1 MGSGSVNVASAGAKV
16 FPPAQE
22 FGKRSDV
29 FQILMPTAPTR
40 IKLLPLLL
48 QSFLFTGRDPYEPS
62 TQRFDV
68 AVVILLL
75 NPKLSAVGGLIRV
88 WQLLNHLRTE

>member
-1 MGSGSVNVASAGAKV
+1 MRGAEI

-40 IKLLPLLL
+40 IKSLPRALPVSVLAASMPADL
-48 QSFLFTGRDPYEPS
+48 QISSSEY
-62 TQRFDV
+62 
-68 AVVILLL
+68 
-75 NPKLSAVGGLIRV
+75 
-88 WQLLNHLRTE
+88 

>member
-40 IKLLPLLL
+40 IKLLPPPC
-48 QSFLFTGRDPYEPS
+48 QAFLITGRDPYEPP
-62 TQRFDV
+62 TQRFDLAV
-68 AVVILLL
+68 AVLLL
-75 NPKLSAVGGLIRV
+75 NPKLSAVGGLIV
-88 WQLLNHLRTE
+88 VCQLLNHLRT

>member
-1 MGSGSVNVASAGAKV
+1 MRGKEHMRGEEI

-40 IKLLPLLL
+40 IKSLPRALPVSVLAASMPADL
-48 QSFLFTGRDPYEPS
+48 QISSSEY
-62 TQRFDV
+62 
-68 AVVILLL
+68 
-75 NPKLSAVGGLIRV
+75 
-88 WQLLNHLRTE
+88 

>member
-1 MGSGSVNVASAGAKV
+1 MFPAKQDSDKSRVPFVSFTGRDPNLKSYPRGGKV

-40 IKLLPLLL
+40 IKSIPPAQPRITLSPR
-48 QSFLFTGRDPYEPS
+48 FT
-62 TQRFDV
+62 
-68 AVVILLL
+68 
-75 NPKLSAVGGLIRV
+75 LIRGAC
-88 WQLLNHLRTE
+88 

>member
-1 MGSGSVNVASAGAKV
+1 MRGGEI

-40 IKLLPLLL
+40 IKSLPRALPVSVLAASMPADL
-48 QSFLFTGRDPYEPS
+48 QISSSEYLMS
-62 TQRFDV
+62 
-68 AVVILLL
+68 
-75 NPKLSAVGGLIRV
+75 
-88 WQLLNHLRTE
+88 

>member
-1 MGSGSVNVASAGAKV
+1 MRGKEHMRGGEI

-40 IKLLPLLL
+40 IKSLPRALPVSVLAASMPADL
-48 QSFLFTGRDPYEPS
+48 QISSSEY
-62 TQRFDV
+62 
-68 AVVILLL
+68 
-75 NPKLSAVGGLIRV
+75 
-88 WQLLNHLRTE
+88 

>member
-1 MGSGSVNVASAGAKV
+1 MRGKEHMRGEEI

-40 IKLLPLLL
+40 IKSPPALL
-48 QSFLFTGRDPYEPS
+48 
-62 TQRFDV
+62 
-68 AVVILLL
+68 
-75 NPKLSAVGGLIRV
+75 
-88 WQLLNHLRTE
+88 

>member
-1 MGSGSVNVASAGAKV
+1 MRGGEI

-40 IKLLPLLL
+40 IKSLPRALPVSVLAASMPADL
-48 QSFLFTGRDPYEPS
+48 QISSSEY
-62 TQRFDV
+62 
-68 AVVILLL
+68 
-75 NPKLSAVGGLIRV
+75 
-88 WQLLNHLRTE
+88 

>member
-1 MGSGSVNVASAGAKV
+1 MRGKEHMRGGEI

-40 IKLLPLLL
+40 IKSLPRALPV
-48 QSFLFTGRDPYEPS
+48 SFLAASMPADLQISSSEY
-62 TQRFDV
+62 
-68 AVVILLL
+68 
-75 NPKLSAVGGLIRV
+75 
-88 WQLLNHLRTE
+88 

>member
-1 MGSGSVNVASAGAKV
+1 MRGGEN

-40 IKLLPLLL
+40 IKSLPRALPVSVLAALMPADL
-48 QSFLFTGRDPYEPS
+48 QISSSEY
-62 TQRFDV
+62 
-68 AVVILLL
+68 
-75 NPKLSAVGGLIRV
+75 
-88 WQLLNHLRTE
+88 

>member
-1 MGSGSVNVASAGAKV
+1 MRGGEI

-40 IKLLPLLL
+40 IKYLPRALPVSVLAASMPADL
-48 QSFLFTGRDPYEPS
+48 QISSSEY
-62 TQRFDV
+62 
-68 AVVILLL
+68 
-75 NPKLSAVGGLIRV
+75 
-88 WQLLNHLRTE
+88 

>member
-40 IKLLPLLL
+40 IKLLPPLL
-48 QSFLFTGRDPYEPS
+48 QSFLFTGRDPGVSPENRSLVSVS
-62 TQRFDV
+62 T
-68 AVVILLL
+68 LLV
-75 NPKLSAVGGLIRV
+75 NPKLSVVEGLIFV
-88 WQLLNHLRTE
+88 WYLLDRFRT